1 MKFTVVR
8 SVFWLEDVGW
18 RDEHADNH
26 QSTSAAGTQGV
37 KGKVFY
43 KHPTC
48 AQTCL
53 PAWRGGGAQL
63 RVIFLYFPNT
73 MLFFLHK
80 CQFHCLG
87 INPLSAMV
95 AIWHHIIVSFKSL
108 AQKGLLEFGYFGC
121 NASLIS
127 ERFNCGKE
135 CLLIGGCRL
144 NGLRGMSHDV
154 GRGAVARKMG

>member
-1 MKFTVVR
+1 MPTTTNRQVQLALRGLKVRYFTSTPPVPK
-8 SVFWLEDVGW
+8 
-18 RDEHADNH
+18 HAF
-26 QSTSAAGTQGV
+26 QPGE
-37 KGKVFY
+37 
-43 KHPTC
+43 
-48 AQTCL
+48 
-53 PAWRGGGAQL
+53 GGAQL
-63 RVIFLYFPNT
+63 RVIFLYFSNT

-144 NGLRGMSHDV
+144 NGLRGMSSPCIW
-154 GRGAVARKMG
+154 GKSGKSP